1 MKYKYF
7 NSLQARYTFF
17 ALILGILLL
26 TTAFFGY
33 FNVSSSQQQTTHNL
47 TNRTKL
53 LESSR
58 LIRINILDAYKSLDL
73 FLLNP
78 ERTEYKDWV
87 NEALDNAIK
96 SSSALQQHQWIEE
109 QQLSLPITQLESSI
123 YTLKQEIANL
133 FSIRTDPTL
142 QYPSMKVGNTIMQPS
157 RNSVINSFALV
168 MNELTEENTAQE
180 DNEVYQALLQANN
193 LWSQMLSNFRLYI
206 ANRVGSFNEKALP
219 QQEHSIDTLYQE
231 LKKQL
236 SVLSQ
241 LQQDDRLGIQ
251 SDSAVDEIKRQVE
264 NWYIGFVKVKQ
275 IHHSG
280 EWRMDSKL
288 MKEIIAPLMSNISLL
303 LQSLEVNIEL
313 QAEQDLNSVNDL
325 AHNQNL
331 ILWLTV
337 GLGLSYLL
345 IIVFTMNRMV
355 FRPIQLV
362 SRALKAEAF
371 GGKNEVALP
380 LVNSRETQDLI
391 DAFSEMRKQVH
402 NRQVDLEYQALHD
415 SLTTLPNRTLLQD
428 RLEYHINQSKRQEKT
443 FALLMLD
450 LDRFKEINDTLGH
463 HIGDQILSEVGVR
476 LSGSLRIVDTVARL
490 GGDEFAILLPN
501 TGDVEA
507 EQIAVKVIKE
517 MEDTFHIGELQ
528 LFVGVSIGI
537 AAYPEHGEDVKSLMQ
552 HADVAMYTA
561 KHNQQGHAFYDPSED
576 KHSIGRL
583 SLTNDLR
590 HALEHRQLHLHY
602 QPKLDINN
610 GQTIGMEA
618 LLRWEHP
625 DYGAISPEHII
636 NLAEQTGLITPLTYW
651 VLEEAIR
658 YCSELMEQNIK
669 LYIAVNLS
677 VHILKDEQ
685 LVKNIRDILQQY
697 KLPSSNLTLE
707 ITESAM
713 MINPAHAINIL
724 TTLNSMGIQLSIDDF
739 GTGFSSLS
747 YLKKLPVHELKID
760 KSFVMHM
767 MQDNNDEMIVHSTIN
782 LAHNLNLHVVAEGVE
797 DALALQRLKQM
808 GCDTAQGYYISHP
821 LDKSDMKVWLEEN
834 YVFANPQNLQ

>member
-17 ALILGILLL
+17 ALVLGILLL

-33 FNVSSSQQQTTHNL
+33 FNVSSSQQQTTQNL
-47 TNRTKL
+47 SNRTQL

-78 ERTEYKDWV
+78 ERTEYKAWV

-96 SSSALQQHQWIEE
+96 SASALQQHQWIKE
-109 QQLSLPITQLESSI
+109 QQLRLPITQLESSI
-123 YTLKQEIANL
+123 KSLKQEIEKL
-133 FSIRTDPTL
+133 FSIRIEPTL
-142 QYPSMKVGNTIMQPS
+142 QYPAMKVGNTVMQPS
-157 RNSVINSFALV
+157 RNNIINSFALV
-168 MNELTEENTAQE
+168 MNELNEENAVTE
-180 DNEVYQALLQANN
+180 DIEVYQTFLQAKN
-193 LWSQMLSNFRLYI
+193 LWDQMLSNFRLYI

-219 QQEHSIDTLYQE
+219 QQEQSIDILYQG

-236 SVLSQ
+236 SVLS
-241 LQQDDRLGIQ
+241 LFKQDNRLGIQ
-251 SDSAVDEIKRQVE
+251 SDSAIDEINTHLEK
-264 NWYIGFVKVKQ
+264 WYNGFVEVKT
-275 IHHSG
+275 IHQSG

-288 MKEIIAPLMSNISLL
+288 MKEIIAPLFSNISLL
-303 LQSLEVNIEL
+303 LQSLEVKIEL
-313 QAEQDLNSVNDL
+313 QAEQDLNSVSAL

-331 ILWLTV
+331 ILWLTI
-337 GLGLSYLL
+337 GLGLCYLL
-345 IIVFTMNRMV
+345 IIVVTMNRMV
-355 FRPIQLV
+355 FRPIKVV

-371 GGKNEVALP
+371 GNKNEVTLP
-380 LVNSRETQDLI
+380 LVNSRETQVLI
-391 DAFSEMRKQVH
+391 DAFSEMKNQVH
-402 NRQVDLEYQALHD
+402 NRQIDLEYQALHD
-415 SLTTLPNRTLLQD
+415 SLTTLPNRILLQD
-428 RLEYHINQSKRQEKT
+428 RMEYHINQSKRHNKT
-443 FALLMLD
+443 LALLMLD
-450 LDRFKEINDTLGH
+450 LDRFKDINDTLGH
-463 HIGDQILSEVGVR
+463 HIGDQILADVGIR
-476 LSGSLRIVDTVARL
+476 LSGNLRNVDTVARL
-490 GGDEFAILLPN
+490 GGDEFAVLLPD
-501 TGDVEA
+501 TSDLEA
-507 EQIAVKVIKE
+507 EKIALKIIKE
-517 MEDTFHIGELQ
+517 LQNTFHIGELQ

-537 AAYPEHGEDVKSLMQ
+537 ATYPEHGKDVKSLMQ

-561 KHNQQGHAFYDPSED
+561 KHNQQGHAFYDPDED

-590 HALEHRQLHLHY
+590 HALEHQQLQLHY
-602 QPKLDINN
+602 QPKQDISN
-610 GQTIGMEA
+610 GNTIGMEA
-618 LLRWEHP
+618 LLRWQHP

-651 VLEEAIR
+651 VLEEAIK
-658 YCSELMEQNIK
+658 YCSGLMEQNIK

-685 LVKNIRDILQQY
+685 LVNKIRDILQHY
-697 KLPSSNLTLE
+697 KLPSNNLTLE
-707 ITESAM
+707 ITENAM
-713 MINPAHAINIL
+713 MTNPAHAINIL

-797 DALALQRLKQM
+797 DAVALQRLKQM

-821 LDKSDMKVWLEEN
+821 LPESDMEVWLEEN
-834 YVFANPQNLQ
+834 YIFANPLNLQ

>member
-1 MKYKYF
+1 MKFRFF
-7 NSLQARYTFF
+7 NSLQARYTIF

-26 TTAFFGY
+26 STAFLGY
-33 FNVSSSQQQTTHNL
+33 FNVSDSQQQTAHNL
-47 TNRTKL
+47 KNRSEL

-58 LIRINILDAYKSLDL
+58 LIRISILDAYKSLDL

-78 ERTEYKDWV
+78 ERAEYKSWV
-87 NEALDNAIK
+87 YKALDNAI
-96 SSSALQQHQWIEE
+96 SHADSLQRHHWIKE
-109 QQLSLPITQLESSI
+109 QQLNQPITQLLSDLKI
-123 YTLKQEIANL
+123 LKQEVMNL
-133 FSIRTDPTL
+133 FTIRTDPTL
-142 QYPSMKVGNTIMQPS
+142 QYPSMEVGNTIMQPS

-168 MNELTEENTAQE
+168 MNELDEENTAQE
-180 DNEVYQALLQANN
+180 DNEVYQAYLQADH
-193 LWSQMLSNFRLYI
+193 LWSLMLSNFRLYI
-206 ANRVGSFNEKALP
+206 ANRVGSFNEQSLS
-219 QQEHSIDTLYQE
+219 QQEHGIDTLYQG
-231 LKKQL
+231 LKQQF
-236 SVLSQ
+236 SVLLK
-241 LQQDDRLGIQ
+241 LQQDDRLSIQ
-251 SDSAVDEIKRQVE
+251 SDAALDEIIAQVE
-264 NWYIGFVKVKQ
+264 NWYIGFVKVKL

-288 MKEIIAPLMSNISLL
+288 MKDVISPLMSNVSLL

-313 QAEQDLNSVNDL
+313 QAEQDLNAVSDL

-331 ILWLTV
+331 ILWLTI
-337 GLGLSYLL
+337 GLGLGYLFL
-345 IIVFTMNRMV
+345 IVFTMNRMV

-371 GGKNEVALP
+371 GSKNAIDLP
-380 LVNSRETQDLI
+380 MFNSLETQDLV

-415 SLTTLPNRTLLQD
+415 SLTTLPNRILLQE
-428 RLEYHINQSKRQEKT
+428 RLEYHINQSLRQDHEL
-443 FALLMLD
+443 ALFILD
-450 LDRFKEINDTLGH
+450 LDQFKEINDTLGH
-463 HIGDQILSEVGVR
+463 HTGDQILTEVGMR
-476 LSGSLRIVDTVARL
+476 LSDSLRNVDTVARL
-490 GGDEFAILLPN
+490 GGDEFAILLPYTN
-501 TGDVEA
+501 NEEA
-507 EQIAVKVIKE
+507 EQIAIKVVKE
-517 MEDTFHIGELQ
+517 MENTFHIGELQ

-537 AAYPEHGEDVKSLMQ
+537 SVFPEHGKDVKSLMQ
-552 HADVAMYTA
+552 HADIAMYSA
-561 KHNQQGHAFYDPSED
+561 KHNQLGHAFYDPSED

-590 HALEHRQLHLHY
+590 HALEHRQLELHY

-610 GQTIGMEA
+610 GHTIGMEA
-618 LLRWEHP
+618 LLRWQHP

-651 VLEEAIR
+651 VLEEAIK
-658 YCSELMEQNIK
+658 YCSDLMQNDIK

-685 LVKNIRDILQQY
+685 LIDKIQDILQRYQ
-697 KLPSSNLTLE
+697 LPSSNLTLE

-713 MINPAHAINIL
+713 MTNPAHAIDIL
-724 TTLNSMGIQLSIDDF
+724 STLNSMGIQLAIDDF

-767 MQDNNDEMIVHSTIN
+767 MQDSNDEMIVHSTIN

-797 DALALQRLKQM
+797 DAVSLRRLKQM
-808 GCDTAQGYYISHP
+808 GCDTAQGYFISHP
-821 LDKSDMKVWLEEN
+821 LPEPEMKSWLQEN
-834 YVFANPQNLQ
+834 YVSTNHKSLQ